1 MSMNEYE
8 KFLEQKLK
16 DGNTFV
22 LTAEN
27 LLAIRNLKKTDVLDV
42 GISEQSLIG
51 IASGIAK
58 MGGKCYVHALSNFL
72 LSRAY
77 EFLKIDL
84 DYNKCH
90 CVLVGSIGGIQS
102 TFNGPTHQ
110 SIDELSILENF
121 NSFEILFPIT
131 IDEMVNILKN
141 FKFKKSLYI
150 RYTPETNKKINLKKK
165 KITNNFLIGDGDTL
179 IISYGIVC
187 SKIFQLMLN
196 NKHLQKKFKLFNFS
210 YLKKKKITHEF
221 KKIKKFK
228 KILVIEDH
236 LEFGSIHSRL
246 KSMISKNNENIS
258 IQSINFGENYFKT
271 EEEIPTIM
279 KNMGISEKKLLDIK
293 I

>member
-210 YLKKKKITHEF
+210 YLKKKK
-221 KKIKKFK
+221 
-228 KILVIEDH
+228 L
-236 LEFGSIHSRL
+236 LMSL
-246 KSMISKNNENIS
+246 
-258 IQSINFGENYFKT
+258 
-271 EEEIPTIM
+271 
-279 KNMGISEKKLLDIK
+279 KKLKNLK
-293 I
+293 EY